1 VKSKKLEEA
10 LMGSSFPFVVDGNPS
25 SGQEEVNSEKET
37 VRRKKGN
44 VERSQNY
51 LQRLSAGPSSE
62 NPTIF

>member
-1 VKSKKLEEA
+1 
-10 LMGSSFPFVVDGNPS
+10 MGSSFPFVVDGNPS

-37 VRRKKGN
+37 VRRKKGK